1 MAKKAGRW
9 MAAEPETEQS
19 EEPFRE
25 GEEEQEDENDEVI
38 DPQDVD

>member
-1 MAKKAGRW
+1 